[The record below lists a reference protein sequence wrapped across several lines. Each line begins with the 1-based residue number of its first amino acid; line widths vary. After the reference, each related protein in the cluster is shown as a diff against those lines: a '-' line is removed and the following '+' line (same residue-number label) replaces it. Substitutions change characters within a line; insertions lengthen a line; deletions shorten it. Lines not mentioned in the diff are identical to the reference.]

1 MFWNPIEQ
9 EIWKMRVLNVERK
22 AEPQRRT
29 RRLKSPEARLLERLL
44 RDVRLLFSRIVGMV
58 SAQPWRNAASV
69 NRQYGN
75 ALD

>member
-9 EIWKMRVLNVERK
+9 EIWKMRVLNAERIG
-22 AEPQRRT
+22 EPQRRT
-29 RRLKSPEARLLERLL
+29 RHLKSPEARLVERLL
-44 RDVRLLFSRIVGMV
+44 RDARLLFSRIAGMV
-58 SAQPWRNAASV
+58 SARPWRNAALV